1 MQAGIYRQMKA
12 VTGGR
17 WEEHQPATNALW
29 LHYLADVL
37 LSQKGVPLSSAQ
49 KRRLRDFRCTRS
61 SWPHARLAALGYSS
75 CSRTLQVFASCFIVS
90 RMSDHHLPY

>member
-17 WEEHQPATNALW
+17 WEEHQPATNSLW

-37 LSQKGVPLSSAQ
+37 LNQKGVPLSGAQ
-49 KRRLRDFRCTRS
+49 KRRLRDFRCPPQPAARS
-61 SWPHARLAALGYSS
+61 APWMTCKSS
-75 CSRTLQVFASCFIVS
+75 QS
-90 RMSDHHLPY
+90 